1 MDDEESK
8 SESERETEKKTIYTH
23 THTHAYIE
31 TDSIQNMS
39 IKHCDKYLCRN
50 VYFVLNPWLVR
61 AFSLHTIRYIYFNSV
76 C

>member
-1 MDDEESK
+1 MK
-8 SESERETEKKTIYTH
+8 RAKARAREKLKKNNLH

-50 VYFVLNPWLVR
+50 VYFILNPWLVR
-61 AFSLHTIRYIYFNSV
+61 AFSLHTIRYIYIYIF
-76 C
+76 